1 MRKIGIV
8 LAVVIFTVS
17 GKLKEERSAVK
28 AAEVRVKCARLED
41 YDFLHRV
48 ESTKENK
55 KKNLNLLQKEKE
67 KEKERKRRLAKL
79 RIAKRKRRRWAS
91 IGRKRITYYCPS
103 CNSPRGTHRSAMGVR
118 LREGH
123 VAFNGAR
130 LGSKIKIGK
139 RIYTVVDRCGTNA
152 VDIFKDTMDCH
163 CHSSSYENVQVM
175 VR

>member
-1 MRKIGIV
+1 MRKVGIV
-8 LAVVIFTVS
+8 LAVAIFTVS

-28 AAEVRVKCARLED
+28 AAEVKVKCARLED
-41 YDFLHRV
+41 YDFLYRV
-48 ESTKENK
+48 ESAKENK

-67 KEKERKRRLAKL
+67 KERKKRLAKL
-79 RIAKRKRRRWAS
+79 RIAKRKQRRWTS

-118 LREGH
+118 LREGY

-152 VDIFKDTMDCH
+152 VDIFKDTVDCH
-163 CHSSSYENVQVM
+163 CHSSSYQNVQVM

>member
-28 AAEVRVKCARLED
+28 AAEIRVKRARPED

-48 ESTKENK
+48 KSAKENE
-55 KKNLNLLQKEKE
+55 KKNLDLLRKEKE

-79 RIAKRKRRRWAS
+79 RIAKRKRRGWTS

-130 LGSKIKIGK
+130 LGAKIKIGK
-139 RIYTVVDRCGTNA
+139 KIYTVVDRCGTNA